1 MNEPYSEKNDVLTG
15 IKTTLTTIGLVANFA
30 TLLALTLNNEE
41 FPQNG
46 RILLLHQTVVDT
58 IVCLMGIGIYGQKFM
73 WLTGNATF
81 DLILCQAWHGQ
92 ALYWGTVFV
101 SVWNKVLIAIERF
114 IVINKV
120 NNRKT
125 YRVITGKVVITI
137 FATVYMISFILML
150 PAYFWVKYEST
161 NNPPKC
167 SDEKH
172 YFEGKAFENFMK
184 FYGVLWFFI
193 FYAIPIACLIALYR
207 KMNSI
212 LRKEQ
217 QGLRELIGSS
227 NSMTI
232 TLDKANRQI
241 TRTAVAV
248 TIAFVISLSW
258 EAFYCCIMG
267 FSDAI
272 TYEFNKPLQ
281 VVGVFLATLHS
292 CSTPFI
298 YAATMPIFRKSLR
311 KTLKCGKSTRPFISR
326 LTVKYGNKDAKISSQ
341 DVSNA
346 NNILNPS
353 KFFETTNGT
362 NKNVSNNKTLTG
374 SSQ

>member
-1 MNEPYSEKNDVLTG
+1 
-15 IKTTLTTIGLVANFA
+15 
-30 TLLALTLNNEE
+30 
-41 FPQNG
+41 
-46 RILLLHQTVVDT
+46 
-58 IVCLMGIGIYGQKFM
+58 M
-73 WLTGNATF
+73 WLTGYSTF
-81 DLILCQAWHGQ
+81 DLIVCQAWHGQ
-92 ALYWGTVFV
+92 ALYWGTVLV

-120 NNRKT
+120 NDPRK
-125 YRVITGKVVITI
+125 YRVITGKDVMMI
-137 FATVYMISFILML
+137 FATVYMLSFIFML

-167 SDEKH
+167 SDKKY

-193 FYAIPIACLIALYR
+193 VYAIPIGCVVALYR
-207 KMNSI
+207 KMSTT
-212 LRKEQ
+212 LRKQ
-217 QGLRELIGSS
+217 KQGLRELIGPSD
-227 NSMTI
+227 SMTI

-248 TIAFVISLSW
+248 TIAFMVSLSW
-258 EAFYCCIMG
+258 DAFYCCIMG
-267 FSDAI
+267 FSDDI

-298 YAATMPIFRKSLR
+298 YAATMPIFRRSLK
-311 KTLKCGKSTRPFISR
+311 KTFKCGKSAKPLISR

-341 DVSNA
+341 DDSNA
-346 NNILNPS
+346 NKILNPS
-353 KFFETTNGT
+353 KFFETTSGT
-362 NKNVSNNKTLTG
+362 NKNVSDNKTLTG
-374 SSQ
+374 SSQLKN